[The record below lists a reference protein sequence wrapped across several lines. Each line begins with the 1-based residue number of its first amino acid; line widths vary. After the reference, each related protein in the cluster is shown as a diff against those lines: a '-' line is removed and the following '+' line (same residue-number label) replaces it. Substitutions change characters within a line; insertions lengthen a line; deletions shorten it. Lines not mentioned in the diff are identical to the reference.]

1 MDEFE
6 EITEEQASG
15 PILTSDTQAFE
26 ADAGLPVSAP
36 EVTMNA
42 APAASNAPPTVVP
55 EPPMVQPA
63 VEQKKARRTLTEL
76 VEARRREHEAL
87 KARYEA
93 EFANIKGRKPKARFT
108 NAGRLENKDPAA
120 KEDLIKG
127 FLIRDRAAYN
137 VKRGRKTVRKNSPTV
152 QPRSPP
158 TRRNAPSILSE
169 TRSEAKRIRDDA
181 KRALS
186 ELQTRA
192 AAELRLIGA
201 NASVLHQIFHFTRSD
216 KGHSRGPRTR

>member
-26 ADAGLPVSAP
+26 ANAVAPVEEAVP
-36 EVTMNA
+36 A
-42 APAASNAPPTVVP
+42 APVDVPAVVP
-55 EPPMVQPA
+55 VPEG
-63 VEQKKARRTLTEL
+63 KKARRTLAEL
-76 VEARRREHEAL
+76 IEARRREHEAL
-87 KARYEA
+87 KVRYEA
-93 EFANIKGRKPKARFT
+93 EFANIKKRKPKARFT
-108 NAGRLENKDPAA
+108 NAGRLENKDPAV

-127 FLIRDRAAYN
+127 FLARDRAAYN
-137 VKRGRKTVRKNSPTV
+137 VKRGRKTVRKNSPTA
-152 QPRSPP
+152 QPAPP

-192 AAELRLIGA
+192 ASELRLIGA
-201 NASVLHQIFHFTRSD
+201 NASVLHPIFHFTRSD